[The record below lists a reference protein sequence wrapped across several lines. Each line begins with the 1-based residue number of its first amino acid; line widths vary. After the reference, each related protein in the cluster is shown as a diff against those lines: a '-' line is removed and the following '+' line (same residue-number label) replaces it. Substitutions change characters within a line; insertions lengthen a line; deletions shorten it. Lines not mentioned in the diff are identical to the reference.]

1 MAAPANDI
9 QRLRTQLESSRW
21 QMHSGIQRIEDQLN
35 VSKRVRTEFKEHPL
49 KWVAISAGVGLVAA
63 KLIPLLLGSR
73 KRGVM
78 GRMLTPLV
86 RAGAAA
92 AMPIVAHQ
100 VSNWMAQKGLS
111 IPGLA
116 PMPMPEPHPISQ
128 VPPPV
133 VGSAPVSPAQ
143 EAYPE

>member
-21 QMHSGIQRIEDQLN
+21 RMHSGIQRIEDQLN

-49 KWVAISAGVGLVAA
+49 KWVAISAGVGLLAA
-63 KLIPLLLGSR
+63 KLVPMLLGGR

-92 AMPIVAHQ
+92 ALPIVAQQ
-100 VSNWMAQKGLS
+100 VSVWMANKGLS
-111 IPGLA
+111 IPGLT
-116 PMPMPEPHPISQ
+116 PMPVPPVNAPEPPPAP
-128 VPPPV
+128 VPSPQA
-133 VGSAPVSPAQ
+133 APVSHDS
-143 EAYPE
+143 YP

>member
-35 VSKRVRTEFKEHPL
+35 VSKRVRTEFKEHPW

-63 KLIPLLLGSR
+63 RLIPLLLGGR
-73 KRGVM
+73 KGGVM
-78 GRMLTPLV
+78 GRMLTPLL

-92 AMPIVAHQ
+92 AMPLVAHQ

-111 IPGLA
+111 IPGLS
-116 PMPMPEPHPISQ
+116 PMPVPPVQAPEP
-128 VPPPV
+128 VPASMPASP
-133 VGSAPVSPAQ
+133 SSTVSHDS
-143 EAYPE
+143 YP

>member
-1 MAAPANDI
+1 MAAHATNDI

-49 KWVAISAGVGLVAA
+49 KWVVISAGVGLVAA
-63 KLIPLLLGSR
+63 KLVPLLLGGR
-73 KRGVM
+73 KRGFM

-92 AMPIVAHQ
+92 AMPILAHQ
-100 VSNWMAQKGLS
+100 VSNWMSQKGLS
-111 IPGLA
+111 IPGLT
-116 PMPMPEPHPISQ
+116 PMSMPPEVVPEPPLTPSQTVPI
-128 VPPPV
+128 PHD
-133 VGSAPVSPAQ
+133 
-143 EAYPE
+143 AYP

>member
-49 KWVAISAGVGLVAA
+49 KWVAISAGVGLLAA
-63 KLIPLLLGSR
+63 KLIPLLLGGG
-73 KRGVM
+73 KRGAM
-78 GRMLTPLV
+78 GRMLTPLL

-92 AMPIVAHQ
+92 ALPLVAHQ
-100 VSNWMAQKGLS
+100 VSNWMSEKGLS
-111 IPGLA
+111 IPGLTPRA
-116 PMPMPEPHPISQ
+116 MPPEYAPEPS
-128 VPPPV
+128 
-133 VGSAPVSPAQ
+133 SAPLPIHHD
-143 EAYPE
+143 AYP

>member
-1 MAAPANDI
+1 MAAPATNDI

-63 KLIPLLLGSR
+63 KLIPLLLGGR

-78 GRMLTPLV
+78 GRMLTPLL

-92 AMPIVAHQ
+92 AVPLIAHKA
-100 VSNWMAQKGLS
+100 SAWASERGLS
-111 IPGLA
+111 IPGLTSTFPPA
-116 PMPMPEPHPISQ
+116 PS
-128 VPPPV
+128 PPV
-133 VGSAPVSPAQ
+133 SEVSSSAEPVSHG
-143 EAYPE
+143 AYP

>member
-35 VSKRVRTEFKEHPL
+35 VSKRVRTEFKEHPW

-63 KLIPLLLGSR
+63 RLIPLLLGGR
-73 KRGVM
+73 KGGVM
-78 GRMLTPLV
+78 GRMLTPLL

-92 AMPIVAHQ
+92 AMPLVAHQ

-111 IPGLA
+111 IPGLS
-116 PMPMPEPHPISQ
+116 PMP
-128 VPPPV
+128 VPPVQAHETDPA
-133 VGSAPVSPAQ
+133 SMPASPSSTVSHDS
-143 EAYPE
+143 YP

>member
-49 KWVAISAGVGLVAA
+49 KWVAISAGVGLLAA
-63 KLIPLLLGSR
+63 KLVPMLLGGR

-92 AMPIVAHQ
+92 ALPIVAQQ
-100 VSNWMAQKGLS
+100 VSVWMANKGLS
-111 IPGLA
+111 IPGLT
-116 PMPMPEPHPISQ
+116 PMLVPPVNAPEPPPAP
-128 VPPPV
+128 VPSPQA
-133 VGSAPVSPAQ
+133 APVSHDS
-143 EAYPE
+143 YP